1 MTVRLLLIDR
11 LPPLLHGRLEN
22 WGEVM
27 RGGGGR
33 KPAKLATYD
42 VIQSMHEH
50 AGQTRNLSTHLAR
63 SLDLADAPLIEAY
76 LCASTYRI
84 VPNQRAIARA
94 HYVERGSWQMTC
106 RVLGIQQHLY
116 DDRLV
121 EAVLAFEHFMSWAKV
136 SEVATRRQDTAR

>member
-1 MTVRLLLIDR
+1 MTARLLLIDR

-27 RGGGGR
+27 RGGGGGR
-33 KPAKLATYD
+33 KPAKSATYD
-42 VIQSMHEH
+42 VCHLMHEH

-63 SLDLADAPLIEAY
+63 SLDLADAALIEAY
-76 LCASTYRI
+76 WCASTYRI

-106 RVLGIQQHLY
+106 RVLGIPQHQY
-116 DDRLV
+116 DDKLV
-121 EAVLAFEHFMSWAKV
+121 EAVLAFEHFMCWAKV
-136 SEVATRRQDTAR
+136 DVKGR